1 MMQDLE
7 IREINSDL
15 IEMKNNFADIGTLEE
30 DRSITQRLEA
40 LAETVYKNL
49 DSESMRETQL
59 QKAALRATSII

>member
-15 IEMKNNFADIGTLEE
+15 IEMKNNFVDIGTLEE

-59 QKAALRATSII
+59 QKAALRATSVI